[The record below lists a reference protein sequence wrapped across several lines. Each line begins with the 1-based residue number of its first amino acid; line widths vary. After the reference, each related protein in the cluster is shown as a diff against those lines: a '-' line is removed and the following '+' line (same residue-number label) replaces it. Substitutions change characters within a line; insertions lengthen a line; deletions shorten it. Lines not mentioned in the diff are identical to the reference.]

1 MAIGN
6 FHIGIMGNLFSGKT
20 TLMNA
25 MTAEPYRSELPA
37 LAGGAELYSFTERV
51 EKDSLTDRCLKL
63 FYQDRVANIFATE
76 VAFLNMRVHQQR
88 EIRHL
93 MTREAKHP
101 VIVLEDRPFLD
112 GPEVFVRRMIDT
124 GEMPPAHADLYY
136 TLFSQ
141 TLHHERIRLPDL
153 TVYLRTE
160 PDLLEK
166 RRKTRAKDQLEV
178 AQQAFDRYDYDG
190 AIRAA
195 KYTLQQWPLADY
207 AAAFAE
213 LPASIRTTV
222 TARWGRPEDDP
233 HVAGG
238 AFRLGLHS
246 FGNVTIGDRCKLQNN
261 VSIYPGV
268 TLEDGVF
275 CGPSCV
281 FTNVLTP
288 RAEIER
294 KNEFL
299 PTLVKRGAIVVTD
312 DGRKHLA
319 PVVRFRDEPSAPQEP
334 TGDRIEVAPRSL
346 TSGTSFAALTYW
358 ATSK

>member
-1 MAIGN
+1 MGIGN

-25 MTAEPYRSELPA
+25 MTAEPYRSELQA
-37 LAGGAELYSFTERV
+37 LVGGAELYSFTERV

-136 TLFSQ
+136 TLFYQ

-166 RRKTRAKDQLEV
+166 RRKTRAKGGDAYAKTISLEYLR
-178 AQQAFDRYDYDG
+178 QIHDRYETL
-190 AIRAA
+190 AA
-195 KYTLQQWPLADY
+195 VWRETLRKYQELTIVPPDADIVI
-207 AAAFAE
+207 
-213 LPASIRTTV
+213 LPAEIDMDEHPDYV
-222 TARWGRPEDDP
+222 
-233 HVAGG
+233 HVA
-238 AFRLGLHS
+238 LGTIREKVRRMIAARKATN
-246 FGNVTIGDRCKLQNN
+246 GN
-261 VSIYPGV
+261 
-268 TLEDGVF
+268 
-275 CGPSCV
+275 
-281 FTNVLTP
+281 
-288 RAEIER
+288 
-294 KNEFL
+294 
-299 PTLVKRGAIVVTD
+299 
-312 DGRKHLA
+312 GR
-319 PVVRFRDEPSAPQEP
+319 
-334 TGDRIEVAPRSL
+334 
-346 TSGTSFAALTYW
+346 
-358 ATSK
+358 